1 LAPALPLDQYR
12 LNVDQNPHIIRKKA
26 QEKVN
31 YLQEI
36 AVRYLKPPP
45 PPRAG
50 DIIIRQLANKQVA
63 PAPPLIVRQPGPV
76 APAPAPLVVR
86 EAPPQPPQ
94 PLPGKQITIPGKTIP
109 PPARKVIIERL
120 PPTPAKPQQ
129 IFVERWLPYGQ
140 QTQRVVFQACRQG
153 CTIPDPKNVVIQ
165 WDAPEVE
172 IRREFKNLG
181 VHQADPQ
188 EYLSKYGSSLV
199 RADALPELALKYSNQ
214 QGVQLAANSRAES
227 AIVLEGDV
235 QALKL
240 IDLEANGLGHL
251 RGRLSGVA
259 ASAGDLNASSL
270 IAGASS
276 GAAAY
281 ESAASAS
288 YESASAS
295 YGGAYEAEAS
305 YDHNQY

>member
-1 LAPALPLDQYR
+1 M
-12 LNVDQNPHIIRKKA
+12 
-26 QEKVN
+26 
-31 YLQEI
+31 
-36 AVRYLKPPP
+36 
-45 PPRAG
+45 
-50 DIIIRQLANKQVA
+50 
-63 PAPPLIVRQPGPV
+63 
-76 APAPAPLVVR
+76 
-86 EAPPQPPQ
+86 
-94 PLPGKQITIPGKTIP
+94 
-109 PPARKVIIERL
+109 
-120 PPTPAKPQQ
+120 
-129 IFVERWLPYGQ
+129 
-140 QTQRVVFQACRQG
+140 
-153 CTIPDPKNVVIQ
+153 
-165 WDAPEVE
+165 
-172 IRREFKNLG
+172 
-181 VHQADPQ
+181 
-188 EYLSKYGSSLV
+188 
-199 RADALPELALKYSNQ
+199 
-214 QGVQLAANSRAES
+214 
-227 AIVLEGDV
+227 LEGDV